1 MSSTTLTLLK
11 FVTPWRLLLAA
22 AAFHLLVTISI
33 YAVGRFEIFPGAFD
47 RNGIAVSFA
56 SDGRRLRD
64 EASILGDKLVQG
76 RIIDWGRAASSP
88 HIKLYSLSFAVLQP
102 LFGATILSAEPLNAL
117 CYLAILIVIFNLG
130 REVFNRRVGLIAA
143 ITVAL
148 WPSFLLHTTQLLKD
162 PMFLVG
168 MLAFILL
175 NLYLLCRSISWTTAL
190 MIGAGGG
197 IVALFTWLIRDSMG
211 QLLIVTVALGAAIF
225 VVRQVREREFQ
236 PANLVGMALVM
247 ALSVSVVQ
255 FVPRFKDPWRA
266 RDNVE
271 RTASVAL
278 DPPTAAPTAAPRG
291 SEGRS
296 SNAVLA
302 TAASIGKLRDQFI
315 IESQEG
321 TSNIDSDVQLTSRSQ
336 IIRYLP
342 RAAMIGFFAPF
353 PNMWFATGEQV
364 GALARRF
371 SGVETMAMY
380 AIEVLAIVGL
390 LGRAS
395 GRQRL
400 AVWFLWS
407 IAAMGMVALGLVVVN
422 VGTLYRLRY
431 VFLLL
436 LIILAAKGAAHTFG
450 WYKRRT
456 GLMVD
461 V

>member
-1 MSSTTLTLLK
+1 
-11 FVTPWRLLLAA
+11 
-22 AAFHLLVTISI
+22 
-33 YAVGRFEIFPGAFD
+33 
-47 RNGIAVSFA
+47 
-56 SDGRRLRD
+56 
-64 EASILGDKLVQG
+64 
-76 RIIDWGRAASSP
+76 
-88 HIKLYSLSFAVLQP
+88 
-102 LFGATILSAEPLNAL
+102 
-117 CYLAILIVIFNLG
+117 
-130 REVFNRRVGLIAA
+130 VGLIAA

-168 MLAFILL
+168 MLVFILV
-175 NLYLLCRSISWTTAL
+175 NLYLLCRSISWSTAL

-197 IVALFTWLIRDSMG
+197 IVALFTWLMRDSMG
-211 QLLIVTVALGAAIF
+211 QLLIVTVALGAAILA
-225 VVRQVREREFQ
+225 VRQVREREFQ
-236 PANLVGMALVM
+236 PANLVGMALVI
-247 ALSVSVVQ
+247 ALSVGVVR

-271 RTASVAL
+271 RTTSAAL
-278 DPPTAAPTAAPRG
+278 DPPSAAPTAASRG
-291 SEGRS
+291 SEARS

-321 TSNIDSDVQLTSRSQ
+321 SSNIDSDVQLTSRSQ

>member
-1 MSSTTLTLLK
+1 
-11 FVTPWRLLLAA
+11 
-22 AAFHLLVTISI
+22 
-33 YAVGRFEIFPGAFD
+33 
-47 RNGIAVSFA
+47 
-56 SDGRRLRD
+56 
-64 EASILGDKLVQG
+64 
-76 RIIDWGRAASSP
+76 
-88 HIKLYSLSFAVLQP
+88 
-102 LFGATILSAEPLNAL
+102 LFGATILSAEPLNAI
-117 CYLAILIVIFNLG
+117 CYLTILLVIFNLG

-168 MLAFILL
+168 MLVFILV

-197 IVALFTWLIRDSMG
+197 IVALFTWLMRDSMG
-211 QLLIVTVALGAAIF
+211 QLLIVTVALGAAILA
-225 VVRQVREREFQ
+225 VRQVWEREFQ
-236 PANLVGMALVM
+236 PANLVGMALVI
-247 ALSVSVVQ
+247 ALSVGVVR

-271 RTASVAL
+271 RTDSVAL
-278 DPPTAAPTAAPRG
+278 DPPTGVGMAPHRE
-291 SEGRS
+291 SEAGS
-296 SNAVLA
+296 SNAWSG
-302 TAASIGKLRDQFI
+302 TAAGIGKLRDHFI
-315 IESQEG
+315 IESQG
-321 TSNIDSDVQLTSRSQ
+321 GSSNIDSDVQLTSRSK

-364 GALARRF
+364 GAVARRL

-390 LGRAS
+390 LGRGS
-395 GRQRL
+395 SRQHL
-400 AVWFLWS
+400 AVWLLWL
-407 IAAMGMVALGLVVVN
+407 IAAMGMVTLGLVVVN

-431 VFLLL
+431 IFLFLL
-436 LIILAAKGAAHTFG
+436 IVLAAKGAAHSFE
-450 WYKRRT
+450 WYKRRK
-456 GLMVD
+456 GLMAD